1 MRAKLGFAVLIMG
14 ITATVAQVVA
24 MRELVVVFYGNEL
37 LLGLLLAGWLLCT
50 AAGSALAGRVAHTLV
65 SATGAFATL
74 QVGVA
79 IVLPITVLAA
89 RATLIAWGKSQGQVL
104 GLLPMVLTPL
114 VVIGPLCLLLGFLYT
129 LGCKGTAVH
138 TTRDSLAIGR
148 VYVLESVGA
157 TLGGLAASFVLI
169 RYLHPFH
176 IAALLG
182 SLNLV
187 ASALLHL
194 RQSRPRALLALLGSC
209 ALIAAL
215 VASATPLHRLG
226 NSLLWRGYR
235 LLHSEN
241 TPYANVAVVE
251 VERVISFFENGLISF
266 TYPDPEAAENTV
278 HLPLLQHPRPEEVL
292 MVGGGLGGGLNEVL
306 KTPSVRH
313 VDYVELDPRLIALAR
328 EYLPMEAM
336 APFADPRVAVHHV
349 DGRLFVQTTPRRYD
363 VVIIGLAEPRST
375 MVNRFFTREFFV
387 QVREILKPGGVM
399 SFAVTSSENVIG
411 EELARFLACLRNTLA
426 EVFPEVV
433 VFPGGTAHFFA
444 GLPPT
449 RLSTDPQVLLGRLR
463 ERGVETLFVREYY
476 LPFRLA
482 PPRVCYL
489 EQVLEEHA
497 GERLNTDFAPVA
509 YYFDMILW
517 SRQVSPATVKLLD
530 GIARAGHWLVWVP
543 GVAVALL
550 FGAVARLR
558 RASAKARQWAIGW
571 AVACAGF
578 SGMAL
583 EIACMIAF
591 QAVHGY
597 VYYRVALLLTAF
609 MAGLSAGGMM
619 GNARL
624 RRGSS
629 VLGWFKLVVAALV
642 ALPLLTLGVLHMLA
656 SMGLGA
662 GARILG
668 QASLPLLLLLTGSL
682 GGYQF
687 PLANE
692 LFARAGTRV
701 ERTAGTMYALDL
713 AGACV
718 GAAAAAT
725 VLIPVLGLPL
735 TIAGLACLN
744 LSALVG
750 CLLCLS
756 TT

>member
-1 MRAKLGFAVLIMG
+1 MKVKLSFAVLIMG

-37 LLGLLLAGWLLCT
+37 LLGLLLASWLLCT
-50 AAGSALAGRVAHTLV
+50 AAGSALAGRFAHSLRSTTA
-65 SATGAFATL
+65 SFALL
-74 QVGVA
+74 QVGGA
-79 IVLPITVLAA
+79 IVLPVTVLGA
-89 RATLIAWGKSQGQVL
+89 RATLLAWGKSQGQVL
-104 GLLPMVLTPL
+104 GLLPMFLTPP
-114 VVIGPLCLLLGFLYT
+114 VVIGPLCLILGFLYT
-129 LGCKGTAVH
+129 LGCKGAAAH

-148 VYVLESVGA
+148 VYVLESIGA

-169 RYLHPFH
+169 RYLHALH

-182 SLNLV
+182 SLNLIAAV
-187 ASALLHL
+187 SLCP
-194 RQSRPRALLALLGSC
+194 RQRSPRAGLALLG
-209 ALIAAL
+209 ALLLAAAL
-215 VASATPLHRLG
+215 VVSATPLHRLG

-251 VERVISFFENGLISF
+251 VERAISFFENGLISF
-266 TYPDPEAAENTV
+266 TYPDPEVAENTV

-292 MVGGGLGGGLNEVL
+292 MVGGGLGGGVQEVL

-313 VDYVELDPRLIALAR
+313 LDYVELDPRLIALAR
-328 EYLPMEAM
+328 QYLPGEAM

-349 DGRLFVQTTPRRYD
+349 DGRLYVQSTRQRYD
-363 VVIIGLAEPRST
+363 VVIIGLAEPRTT

-433 VFPGGTAHFFA
+433 VFPGATAHFFA

-449 RLSTDPQVLLGRLR
+449 TLSTDPQVLLQRLR

-482 PPRVCYL
+482 APRVRYL
-489 EQVLEEHA
+489 EQVLGDHA
-497 GERLNTDFAPVA
+497 GERVNTDFAPVA

-517 SRQVSPATVKLLD
+517 SRQVSPAIVRLLD
-530 GIARAGHWLVWVP
+530 AIARAGHWLVWVP
-543 GVAVALL
+543 GVAAALL
-550 FGAVARLR
+550 FGVATRLR
-558 RASAKARQWAIGW
+558 NASEARQWAIGW

-591 QAVHGY
+591 QAVYGY
-597 VYYRVALLLTAF
+597 VYYRVALLVTAF
-609 MAGLSAGGMM
+609 MAGLSAGGML

-629 VLGWFKLVVAALV
+629 ILGRFKLVVAALV
-642 ALPLLTLGVLHMLA
+642 LLPLLTLGVLHLLS
-656 SMGLGA
+656 SMELGA

-668 QASLPLLLLLTGSL
+668 QSSLSLLLLLTGAL
-682 GGYQF
+682 DGYQF
-687 PLANE
+687 PFANE
-692 LFARAGTRV
+692 LFTHTGTRV

-725 VLIPVLGLPL
+725 FLIPVLGLPL
-735 TIAGLACLN
+735 TVVGLTCLN

-750 CLLCLS
+750 CLLCLRAA
-756 TT
+756 